1 MENMI
6 NKQKNTMDQQE
17 SHPLDLQA
25 KKIDIMA
32 EFIECSIKNAQR
44 KQDAA
49 AADPRQLSRKTTL
62 SNNLASTKTSL
73 GNDKSDAGKR

>member
-1 MENMI
+1 
-6 NKQKNTMDQQE
+6 MDQQE

-49 AADPRQLSRKTTL
+49 AADPR
-62 SNNLASTKTSL
+62 
-73 GNDKSDAGKR
+73 